1 MSGESDSEVN
11 SNLQNRS
18 NAGYSPGTSVTS
30 TLCVH
35 SGGTQYSC
43 LVKLSDG
50 SSTTISITVS
60 SDGTRWVS
68 NG

>member
-1 MSGESDSEVN
+1 VN
-11 SNLQNRS
+11 SNLHNPS
-18 NAGYSPGTSVTS
+18 NAAYSPGTSVTS

-35 SGGTQYSC
+35 NGGTQYSC
-43 LVKLSDG
+43 LVKASDG
-50 SSTTISITVS
+50 SNLTVSITVS